1 MSSLRLL
8 LRLIG
13 ASLRSQAQYPASTIM
28 LTIGNFSAA
37 IIEIVAVWALFTR
50 FGEVHGWRFGEVAI
64 FFGLVNI
71 MFGMADALTRGFDV
85 LGKDIVRT
93 GAFDRLLLRPR
104 SLTLQLV
111 TYEFRIA
118 RAGRI
123 LQGLIVL
130 VIGSRSA
137 GIEWSAMDVVLA
149 LWAVAGG
156 VALFCGILVFQ
167 GTVSFWT
174 IESLE
179 LANVLT
185 YGGVQAAQFPLS
197 VYTAWFRGFLT
208 FVVPLACV
216 AYFPI
221 VTLLGRADP
230 LGTPAW
236 LGYLS
241 PVAGFMFLAL
251 AFLAWR
257 FGVRH
262 YTSTGS

>member
-1 MSSLRLL
+1 MSGLRVL
-8 LRLIG
+8 LRLVG
-13 ASLRSQAQYPASTIM
+13 ASLRSQAQYPGSAIM
-28 LTIGNFSAA
+28 VTIGNFSAA
-37 IIEIVAVWALFTR
+37 IIEIVAIWALFDR

-71 MFGMADALTRGFDV
+71 MFAIADLLTRGFDV
-85 LGKDIVRT
+85 LGKDLVRT

-111 TYEFRIA
+111 AYDFRIA
-118 RAGRI
+118 RAGRF

-130 VIGSRSA
+130 IVGTRSIGL
-137 GIEWSAMDVVLA
+137 EWTAVDMMLA

-156 VALFCGILVFQ
+156 VALFFGILVLQ
-167 GTVSFWT
+167 GTLSFWT

-197 VYTAWFRGFLT
+197 VYSGWFRGLLT

-221 VTLLGRADP
+221 VTLLGHADP
-230 LGTPAW
+230 LGAPAW
-236 LGYLS
+236 VGYLS
-241 PVAGFMFLAL
+241 PVAGFIFLAL
-251 AFLAWR
+251 SFLAWR
-257 FGVRH
+257 LGVRR